1 MFMNIKVYPILIG
14 QVLAILYT
22 TNGIFSTLLIM
33 QGVDLPI
40 FQLFLLYSILCISY
54 ALVLAVNPRNL
65 NMKLWYKY
73 ALVSIVDTQAN
84 YLTYLS
90 FQLTSMVSVCTLS
103 NSSVI
108 IVMILSILFLKRRF
122 NPFQYVGFATCVI
135 GLVLILLSHL
145 QAAGWA
151 WTGNVLGDFVVLGGA
166 ALFAVSNILQE
177 YFMCEGADPSEY
189 LFILG
194 GCGSIVIGIM
204 GYLLEFDRV
213 KEMDNWKEGLFMLS
227 FGVSIVISYSMA
239 PSFLKRYGATF
250 YNLSLL
256 VSSLYS
262 LFFELFYLET
272 QLEVLYLIGFCLVL
286 IGIVIYNIPYKEEE
300 KKIYSEL
307 TNIEEDT
314 TAKIE

>member
-1 MFMNIKVYPILIG
+1 MNIKVYPILIG

-22 TNGIFSTLLIM
+22 SNGILSTLLVM
-33 QGVDLPI
+33 QGVDLPL
-40 FQLFLLYSILCISY
+40 FQLFLPYSMLCIGY

-65 NMKLWYKY
+65 NMKVWYKY

-84 YLTYLS
+84 CLTYLS
-90 FQLTSMVSVCTLS
+90 YQMTSIVSVCTLS

-108 IVMILSILFLKRRF
+108 MVMILSILFLKRRF
-122 NPFQYVGFATCVI
+122 NPFQYAGFGICVI
-135 GLVLILLSHL
+135 GLVLIILSHL
-145 QAAGWA
+145 QEAGWA
-151 WTGNVLGDFVVLGGA
+151 WTGDVLGDFVVLGGA

-189 LFILG
+189 LFVLG
-194 GCGSIVIGIM
+194 GFGSIVIGIM
-204 GYLLEFDRV
+204 GYLLEFDDV
-213 KEMDNWKEGLFMLS
+213 EEMNNWKEGLCMIG
-227 FGVSIVISYSMA
+227 FGVCIVISYSMT

-256 VSSLYS
+256 ASSLYS
-262 LFFELFYLET
+262 LFFELFFLET
-272 QLEVLYLIGFCLVL
+272 RLEVLYLIGFCMVL
-286 IGIVIYNIPYKEEE
+286 IGITIYNIPYREED

-314 TAKIE
+314 TSKLE